1 VAVHHL
7 PLDAEE
13 QLLPLDQ
20 RRPGLAGHGARHG
33 LVLPLLWQE
42 LVQARGWPVER
53 LWQALS
59 WGGSA
64 LLGHAPEQLSPGS
77 RRWLLFDPN
86 HAWTWQPEE
95 CLSHAANQPLAGQA
109 IRGAVR
115 ASGLLPAAQWRLGRP
130 GIPSD

>member
-1 VAVHHL
+1 MQTTF
-7 PLDAEE
+7 P
-13 QLLPLDQ
+13 QLLFQ
-20 RRPGLAGHGARHG
+20 HAAQRPGEPAMREKEYGI
-33 LVLPLLWQE
+33 
-42 LVQARGWPVER
+42 
-53 LWQALS
+53 WQALS